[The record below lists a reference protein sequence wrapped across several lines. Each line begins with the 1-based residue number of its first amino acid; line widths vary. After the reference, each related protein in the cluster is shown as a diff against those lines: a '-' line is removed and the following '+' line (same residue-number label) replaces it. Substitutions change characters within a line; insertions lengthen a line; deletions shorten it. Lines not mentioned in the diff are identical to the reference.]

1 MARDEATG
9 ATRISGN
16 RRTRISGIA
25 LLPDFLRALPRVAGV
40 FWAVAERF
48 VFVFA
53 EDELGA
59 SPTLCGLSVAVT
71 VVFEVPIF
79 AFGEQLLRASH
90 DRTTAAR
97 PVSHLRTAGM
107 SLQAPSATT

>member
-1 MARDEATG
+1 
-9 ATRISGN
+9 
-16 RRTRISGIA
+16 
-25 LLPDFLRALPRVAGV
+25 VAGV

-53 EDELGA
+53 EDE
-59 SPTLCGLSVAVT
+59 LCGLSVAVT